1 MSVYSHSLALNSTKI
16 SGDIFLN
23 FYLAT
28 LVDTLTCLIFMVTLD
43 RLGRKWN
50 LVCALALL
58 GICCIIL
65 AFLPKR
71 YHAALLFV
79 YCFGKLC
86 AAASFVLVYLITIEL
101 YPTNLRTQVLLV
113 Q

>member
-1 MSVYSHSLALNSTKI
+1 MAAEDRSNEGKKLSPLHMFKQHYISRTLILILGWTCTCVGYYSLALNSTKI

-28 LVDTLTCLIFMVTLD
+28 LVDALTCLVFMVTLD

-50 LVCALALL
+50 LVFALALL

-65 AFLPKR
+65 
-71 YHAALLFV
+71 
-79 YCFGKLC
+79 
-86 AAASFVLVYLITIEL
+86 
-101 YPTNLRTQVLLV
+101 
-113 Q
+113 